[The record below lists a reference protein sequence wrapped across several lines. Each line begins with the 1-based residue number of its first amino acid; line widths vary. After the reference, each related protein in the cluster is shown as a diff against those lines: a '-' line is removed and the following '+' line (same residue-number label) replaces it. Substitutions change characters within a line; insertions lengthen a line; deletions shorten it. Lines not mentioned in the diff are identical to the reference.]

1 MDLTQRKLDKSEWES
16 IEVPSTDNEKEILQL
31 MIRGFHDVNLKYNN
45 IKSLF
50 NYLKIEYKE
59 TMEDY
64 LYTKYFEPMINQL
77 KKTYTADASIFTVSI
92 KGKPFI
98 NSADKIRLEKN
109 TVEKVM
115 ESGVFEYKIIEILET
130 ILKLK
135 RMENTQWL
143 VHYFTLY
150 KLLRNTITLVNKH
163 IRGIADKLLALFE
176 DELDMFDVIG
186 RSVEFIEKNTILL
199 KTADLQLYD
208 HQKEL
213 FAIMRKNEEGKG
225 EEEED
230 CCCSSTNSAAKL
242 VLYIAPTGTGK
253 TLSPIGLSER
263 YKVIFICAARH
274 VGLALAKA
282 AISVDKKIA
291 FAFGCNCADDIRLHY
306 FAAKEF
312 TKDWKTGGIRKVDNT
327 VGDKVEIM
335 ICDVKSYIP
344 AMLYMMAFNSPQD
357 MITYWDEPTISM
369 DEELIKIPKIIKIPD
384 EPDKTIMVYKNNLHN
399 FIEENWQKN
408 EIPNM
413 ILSSAT
419 LPKLHELSETIPD
432 FMRKFPGA
440 RIHNIVSHDCKK
452 SIPLINKF
460 GYAIL
465 PHYLTED
472 YGELQQIV
480 AHCEQNLS
488 LLRYFDLTETVAF
501 IRLVEENKEESTNFI
516 PSNCT
521 ARRCFASLD
530 DVTMLNIKLH
540 YLKVLKRISLEN
552 WPTICTL
559 SRDNWIKFIPS
570 NNNIDTKGLPIKKA
584 ASVSSSLASAGGSC
598 KSCGGGGGSIG
609 KPLTRM
615 GSIQEGNV
623 LAPALVPASALA
635 VPLTP
640 LILDAQSGIYVTT
653 KDAFTLTD
661 GPTLFL
667 ATNVEK
673 ISQFCIQQA
682 AIPEIVM
689 TDILEK
695 IQYNNKVNDR
705 ISILEHDLEDICE
718 QSKNKNSCA
727 DESKLAKKSGGG
739 SKNNSAKDTGKDLEN
754 KKGVAKINQELEM
767 LRGLIKSAT
776 LNETFIPN
784 RAAHIKKWAEHMDTK
799 SVFTS
804 DIDEDTV
811 IRIMMLTDVIDS
823 WKVMLLLGIGVFTNH
838 KSITY
843 TEIMKKL
850 ADEQKLY
857 MIIADSDYI
866 YGTNY
871 QFCHGYLSKDLAL
884 TQEKIIQA
892 LGRIGRNNIQQ
903 QYSVRFRDDE
913 QIKKLFYE
921 EQDKMEVRNMNRLFS
936 TF

>member
-31 MIRGFHDVNLKYNN
+31 MIRGFHNINLKYNN
-45 IKSLF
+45 IKSLC
-50 NYLKIEYKE
+50 NHLKIEYKE
-59 TMEDY
+59 SMEDY
-64 LYTKYFEPMINQL
+64 LYTKYFEPRILQL
-77 KKTYTADASIFTVSI
+77 RKMYALETGVLFTVSI

-115 ESGVFEYKIIEILET
+115 ESGIFEYKIIDILET
-130 ILKLK
+130 ILRLK
-135 RMENTQWL
+135 RVANTQWL

-150 KLLRNTITLVNKH
+150 KLIRNTITLVNRH

-472 YGELQQIV
+472 YCELQHIIT
-480 AHCEQNLS
+480 HCEQNLS

-501 IRLVEENKEESTNFI
+501 IQLVEKDKEEGTGFL

-540 YLKVLKRISLEN
+540 YLKVLKRIDPEN

-559 SRDNWIKFIPS
+559 SRLNRAKFIPS
-570 NNNIDTKGLPIKKA
+570 NNNIDPKGLPIKKA
-584 ASVSSSLASAGGSC
+584 ASVGPGVSVGS
-598 KSCGGGGGSIG
+598 GGGSG
-609 KPLTRM
+609 GNPLIRM
-615 GSIQEGNV
+615 DSIQEGTSF
-623 LAPALVPASALA
+623 APALA
-635 VPLTP
+635 
-640 LILDAQSGIYVTT
+640 LDAQSGIYVTT

-689 TDILEK
+689 MDILEK

-705 ISILEHDLEDICE
+705 IAILEHDLEDICE

-739 SKNNSAKDTGKDLEN
+739 GGGKGGSSAKDTGKDLEN

>member
-31 MIRGFHDVNLKYNN
+31 MIHGFHNVNLKYNN

-59 TMEDY
+59 SMEDY
-64 LYTKYFEPMINQL
+64 LYTKYFEPRILQL
-77 KKTYTADASIFTVSI
+77 RKMYALETGVLFTVSI

-109 TVEKVM
+109 TVEKIM
-115 ESGVFEYKIIEILET
+115 ESGVFEYKIIDILET

-135 RMENTQWL
+135 RTANTQWL
-143 VHYFTLY
+143 IHYFTLY
-150 KLLRNTITLVNKH
+150 KLIRNTITLVNKH
-163 IRGIADKLLALFE
+163 IREIAQNLLTAFE
-176 DELDMFDVIG
+176 DELDMFNVIG

-213 FAIMRKNEEGKG
+213 FGIMANGEEGKEGGGEGG
-225 EEEED
+225 EEAS
-230 CCCSSTNSAAKL
+230 CCASISAAKL

-291 FAFGCNCADDIRLHY
+291 FAFGCTCAADIRLHY
-306 FAAKEF
+306 YAAKEF
-312 TKDWKTGGIRKVDNT
+312 TKDWKTGGIRKVDNSI
-327 VGDKVEIM
+327 GDKVEIM
-335 ICDVKSYIP
+335 ICDVKSYLP
-344 AMLYMMAFNSPQD
+344 AMLYMMAFNAPSD
-357 MITYWDEPTISM
+357 MIVYWDEPTISM
-369 DEELIKIPKIIKIPD
+369 DQAEHPLHT
-384 EPDKTIMVYKNNLHN
+384 TIQ
-399 FIEENWQKN
+399 ENWQKN

-413 ILSSAT
+413 VLSSAT
-419 LPKLHELSETIPD
+419 LPKLHELGETISA
-432 FMRKFPGA
+432 FITKFPGA
-440 RIHNIVSHDCKK
+440 RVHNIISHDCKK

-472 YGELQQIV
+472 YCELQQIV

-501 IRLVEENKEESTNFI
+501 IRLVEEGAGFI

-540 YLKVLKRISLEN
+540 YLKVLKRINKEN
-552 WPTICTL
+552 WSTICAS
-559 SRDNWIKFIPS
+559 SRNTRTKFIPS
-570 NNNIDTKGLPIKKA
+570 NNNIDPKGAPMKKA
-584 ASVSSSLASAGGSC
+584 ASVGPSLAGGGSSSGSGGKPLIRMASVQEGTVLASAS
-598 KSCGGGGGSIG
+598 
-609 KPLTRM
+609 T
-615 GSIQEGNV
+615 
-623 LAPALVPASALA
+623 PALASPI

-640 LILDAQSGIYVTT
+640 FILDAQSGIYVTT

-667 ATNVEK
+667 ATDIEK

-682 AIPEIVM
+682 NIPAKVM
-689 TDILEK
+689 TDIIEK
-695 IQYNNKVNDR
+695 IEYNNKVNDR
-705 ISILEHDLEDICE
+705 IAILEHDLEDICE

-727 DESKLAKKSGGG
+727 DESKEAKKSGGG
-739 SKNNSAKDTGKDLEN
+739 GGKGGSLKDTGKDLEN

-767 LRGLIKSAT
+767 LRGLIKPAN
-776 LNETFIPN
+776 LNKTFIPN
-784 RAAHIKKWAEHMDTK
+784 RADHIKKWAEHMDT
-799 SVFTS
+799 SRVFTS

-811 IRIMMLTDVIDS
+811 IRIMMLTDVSDS

>member
-16 IEVPSTDNEKEILQL
+16 IEVPSSDDEKEILQL
-31 MIRGFHDVNLKYNN
+31 MIRGFHNVNLKYNN

-50 NYLKIEYKE
+50 NHLKIEYKE

-64 LYTKYFEPMINQL
+64 LYTKYFEPMISQL
-77 KKTYTADASIFTVSI
+77 KKTYTADAIIFTVSI

-115 ESGVFEYKIIEILET
+115 ESGVFEYKIIDILET
-130 ILKLK
+130 ILRLK
-135 RMENTQWL
+135 RAANTQWL
-143 VHYFTLY
+143 IHYFTLY
-150 KLLRNTITLVNKH
+150 KLFRNTITLVNKH

-186 RSVEFIEKNTILL
+186 RSVEFIEKNSILL
-199 KTADLQLYD
+199 KTADMQLYD

-213 FAIMRKNEEGKG
+213 FGIMANGVEGEG
-225 EEEED
+225 EGD
-230 CCCSSTNSAAKL
+230 GSSCCAATATSPANL

-291 FAFGCNCADDIRLHY
+291 FAFGCSCAADIRLHY
-306 FAAKEF
+306 YAAKEF
-312 TKDWKTGGIRKVDNT
+312 TKDWKTGGIRKVDNS
-327 VGDKVEIM
+327 VGDKVEII
-335 ICDVKSYIP
+335 ICDVKSYLP
-344 AMLYMMAFNSPQD
+344 AMLYMLAFNAPSD
-357 MITYWDEPTISM
+357 MIVYWDEPTISM
-369 DEELIKIPKIIKIPD
+369 DQPNHPLHT
-384 EPDKTIMVYKNNLHN
+384 TIQ
-399 FIEENWQKN
+399 ENWQKN

-413 ILSSAT
+413 VLSSAT
-419 LPKLHELSETIPD
+419 LPKLHELGETISA
-432 FMRKFPGA
+432 FITKFPGA

-501 IRLVEENKEESTNFI
+501 IRLVEENKEEGPEFI

-521 ARRCFASLD
+521 TRRCFASLD

-540 YLKVLKRISLEN
+540 YLKVLKRINQEN
-552 WPTICTL
+552 WSTICAL
-559 SRDNWIKFIPS
+559 SRNNWIKFILS
-570 NNNIDTKGLPIKKA
+570 NNNIDAKGLPIKKA
-584 ASVSSSLASAGGSC
+584 ASVGPSLAGAGG
-598 KSCGGGGGSIG
+598 G
-609 KPLTRM
+609 KGIPLIRM
-615 GSIQEGNV
+615 NSVFQ
-623 LAPALVPASALA
+623 APIAAAPIL
-635 VPLTP
+635 PLTP

-705 ISILEHDLEDICE
+705 IAILEHDLEDICE

-739 SKNNSAKDTGKDLEN
+739 GGGKSSSAKDTGKDLEN

>member
-1 MDLTQRKLDKSEWES
+1 
-16 IEVPSTDNEKEILQL
+16 
-31 MIRGFHDVNLKYNN
+31 
-45 IKSLF
+45 
-50 NYLKIEYKE
+50 
-59 TMEDY
+59 
-64 LYTKYFEPMINQL
+64 
-77 KKTYTADASIFTVSI
+77 
-92 KGKPFI
+92 
-98 NSADKIRLEKN
+98 
-109 TVEKVM
+109 
-115 ESGVFEYKIIEILET
+115 
-130 ILKLK
+130 
-135 RMENTQWL
+135 
-143 VHYFTLY
+143 
-150 KLLRNTITLVNKH
+150 
-163 IRGIADKLLALFE
+163 
-176 DELDMFDVIG
+176 
-186 RSVEFIEKNTILL
+186 
-199 KTADLQLYD
+199 
-208 HQKEL
+208 
-213 FAIMRKNEEGKG
+213 
-225 EEEED
+225 
-230 CCCSSTNSAAKL
+230 
-242 VLYIAPTGTGK
+242 
-253 TLSPIGLSER
+253 
-263 YKVIFICAARH
+263 
-274 VGLALAKA
+274 
-282 AISVDKKIA
+282 
-291 FAFGCNCADDIRLHY
+291 
-306 FAAKEF
+306 
-312 TKDWKTGGIRKVDNT
+312 
-327 VGDKVEIM
+327 
-335 ICDVKSYIP
+335 
-344 AMLYMMAFNSPQD
+344 
-357 MITYWDEPTISM
+357 
-369 DEELIKIPKIIKIPD
+369 
-384 EPDKTIMVYKNNLHN
+384 
-399 FIEENWQKN
+399 
-408 EIPNM
+408 
-413 ILSSAT
+413 
-419 LPKLHELSETIPD
+419 
-432 FMRKFPGA
+432 
-440 RIHNIVSHDCKK
+440 
-452 SIPLINKF
+452 
-460 GYAIL
+460 
-465 PHYLTED
+465 
-472 YGELQQIV
+472 
-480 AHCEQNLS
+480 
-488 LLRYFDLTETVAF
+488 
-501 IRLVEENKEESTNFI
+501 
-516 PSNCT
+516 
-521 ARRCFASLD
+521 
-530 DVTMLNIKLH
+530 MLNIKLH

-552 WPTICTL
+552 WPTICAL

-598 KSCGGGGGSIG
+598 KSCGGGGSVG

-623 LAPALVPASALA
+623 LAPALASASASALA

-695 IQYNNKVNDR
+695 IQYNNKVNER

-727 DESKLAKKSGGG
+727 DESKLAKKSSGG

-921 EQDKMEVRNMNRLFS
+921 EINKLEVRNMNRLFNNNILLM
-936 TF
+936 

>member
-59 TMEDY
+59 SMEDY
-64 LYTKYFEPMINQL
+64 LYTKYFEPWILQL
-77 KKTYTADASIFTVSI
+77 RKMYALETGTLFTVSI

-135 RMENTQWL
+135 RAANTQWL
-143 VHYFTLY
+143 IHYFTLY
-150 KLLRNTITLVNKH
+150 KLIRNTITLVNKH

-186 RSVEFIEKNTILL
+186 RSVEFIEKNSILL

-213 FAIMRKNEEGKG
+213 FAIMANGRGG
-225 EEEED
+225 EEEEEEASS
-230 CCCSSTNSAAKL
+230 CCAANSAKL

-291 FAFGCNCADDIRLHY
+291 FAFGCSCAADIRLHY
-306 FAAKEF
+306 YAAKEF
-312 TKDWKTGGIRKVDNT
+312 TKDWKTGGIRKVDNS

-335 ICDVKSYIP
+335 ICDVKSYLP
-344 AMLYMMAFNSPQD
+344 AMLYMLAFNAPQD
-357 MITYWDEPTISM
+357 MIVYWDEPTISM
-369 DEELIKIPKIIKIPD
+369 DQELIKIPKIIKKPD
-384 EPDKTIMVYKNNLHN
+384 EPDEPDEIIMVYQNTLHN

-419 LPKLHELSETIPD
+419 LPKLHELGETIPD

-488 LLRYFDLTETVAF
+488 LLRYFDLSETVAF
-501 IRLVEENKEESTNFI
+501 IRLVEENKEEGPEFI

-540 YLKVLKRISLEN
+540 YLKVLKRINKEN

-559 SRDNWIKFIPS
+559 SRNNWIKFIPS
-570 NNNIDTKGLPIKKA
+570 NNNIDSKGLPIKKA
-584 ASVSSSLASAGGSC
+584 ASVSSSLSGTGGF
-598 KSCGGGGGSIG
+598 GVGG

-615 GSIQEGNV
+615 NSVFQEAIVVAAPIV
-623 LAPALVPASALA
+623 L
-635 VPLTP
+635 PL
-640 LILDAQSGIYVTT
+640 LQLDAQAGIYVTT

-739 SKNNSAKDTGKDLEN
+739 GGGKGGSSAKDTGKDLEN

-871 QFCHGYLSKDLAL
+871 QFCHGYLSKDLML

-921 EQDKMEVRNMNRLFS
+921 EEDKMEVRNMNRLFNNNI
-936 TF
+936 

>member
-64 LYTKYFEPMINQL
+64 LYTKYFESLILQL
-77 KKTYTADASIFTVSI
+77 RKIYAVETGTLFTVSI

-135 RMENTQWL
+135 RASNTQWL

-163 IRGIADKLLALFE
+163 IREIADKLLALFE

-186 RSVEFIEKNTILL
+186 RSVEFIEKNSILL

-213 FAIMRKNEEGKG
+213 FAIMSNGEKEKEDREES
-225 EEEED
+225 
-230 CCCSSTNSAAKL
+230 CCSDTNSSAAKL

-306 FAAKEF
+306 FAAKEY

-440 RIHNIVSHDCKK
+440 RIHNIISHDCKK

-472 YGELQQIV
+472 YTQLQQIV

-501 IRLVEENKEESTNFI
+501 IRLVEEDAGFI

-530 DVTMLNIKLH
+530 DVNMLNIKLH
-540 YLKVLKRISLEN
+540 YLKVLKRINMEN
-552 WPTICTL
+552 WPTICAL

-570 NNNIDTKGLPIKKA
+570 NNNIDSKGLPIKKA
-584 ASVSSSLASAGGSC
+584 ASVSSSLASAGGNC
-598 KSCGGGGGSIG
+598 KSCGGSVG

-623 LAPALVPASALA
+623 LEPALALAPASTIV
-635 VPLTP
+635 TP
-640 LILDAQSGIYVTT
+640 LILDAQAGIYVTT

-689 TDILEK
+689 TDIIEK

-718 QSKNKNSCA
+718 QSKNKNSCG
-727 DESKLAKKSGGG
+727 DDSKEAKKTGKSASSKGGG
-739 SKNNSAKDTGKDLEN
+739 GKDTGKDLEN

-784 RAAHIKKWAEHMDTK
+784 RTAHIKKWAEHMDTK
-799 SVFTS
+799 CVFTS
-804 DIDEDTV
+804 DIDEETV

-921 EQDKMEVRNMNRLFS
+921 EQDKMEVRNMNRLFNNNI
-936 TF
+936 

>member
-59 TMEDY
+59 SMEDY
-64 LYTKYFEPMINQL
+64 LYTKYFEPWILQL
-77 KKTYTADASIFTVSI
+77 RKMYAVETGTLFTISI

-115 ESGVFEYKIIEILET
+115 ESGIFEYKIIEILET

-135 RMENTQWL
+135 RAANTQWL

-150 KLLRNTITLVNKH
+150 KLIRNNITLVNKH

-186 RSVEFIEKNTILL
+186 RAVEFIEKNSILL

-213 FAIMRKNEEGKG
+213 FAIMARPPEDQEDEVEG
-225 EEEED
+225 EES
-230 CCCSSTNSAAKL
+230 CCATNFAAKL
-242 VLYIAPTGTGK
+242 ILYIAPTGTGK

-291 FAFGCNCADDIRLHY
+291 FAFGCSCAADIRLHY
-306 FAAKEF
+306 YAAKEF
-312 TKDWKTGGIRKVDNT
+312 TKDWKTGGIRKVDNS

-335 ICDVKSYIP
+335 ICDVKSYLP
-344 AMLYMMAFNSPQD
+344 AMLYMLAFNAPQD
-357 MITYWDEPTISM
+357 MIVYWDEPTISM
-369 DEELIKIPKIIKIPD
+369 DQSHHPLHA
-384 EPDKTIMVYKNNLHN
+384 TIQ
-399 FIEENWQKN
+399 ENWQKN

-413 ILSSAT
+413 VLSSAT

-440 RIHNIVSHDCKK
+440 QVHNIVSHDCKK

-472 YGELQQIV
+472 YTQLQQIV

-501 IRLVEENKEESTNFI
+501 IRLVEEGAGFI

-530 DVTMLNIKLH
+530 DVNMLNIKLH

-552 WPTICTL
+552 WSTICTL
-559 SRDNWIKFIPS
+559 SRNNWIKFIPS
-570 NNNIDTKGLPIKKA
+570 NNNIDPKGLPIKKA
-584 ASVSSSLASAGGSC
+584 ASVSSSLSSSGGGSC
-598 KSCGGGGGSIG
+598 KRCGGGFGGG

-615 GSIQEGNV
+615 GSIQEGTV
-623 LAPALVPASALA
+623 LAPALAAPI

-640 LILDAQSGIYVTT
+640 LILDAQAGIYVTT

-705 ISILEHDLEDICE
+705 IAILEHDLEDICE

-727 DESKLAKKSGGG
+727 DESKLAKKSSGGGG
-739 SKNNSAKDTGKDLEN
+739 SKNNSAKDTSKDLEN

-921 EQDKMEVRNMNRLFS
+921 EQDKMEVRNMNRLFNNNI
-936 TF
+936 

>member
-64 LYTKYFEPMINQL
+64 LYNKYFEPMISQL
-77 KKTYTADASIFTVSI
+77 KKTYTVDAIIFTVSI

-163 IRGIADKLLALFE
+163 IREIANKLIALYE

-186 RSVEFIEKNTILL
+186 RSVEFIEKNSILL
-199 KTADLQLYD
+199 KTADIQLYD

-213 FAIMRKNEEGKG
+213 FAIMSNGEGGK
-225 EEEED
+225 EKEKRED
-230 CCCSSTNSAAKL
+230 SCCSATSSTAKL

-291 FAFGCNCADDIRLHY
+291 FAFGCSCADDIRLHY

-384 EPDKTIMVYKNNLHN
+384 KPDETIMVYKNNLHN

-472 YGELQQIV
+472 YSELQQIV
-480 AHCEQNLS
+480 LHCEQNLS
-488 LLRYFDLTETVAF
+488 LLRYFDLSETVAF
-501 IRLVEENKEESTNFI
+501 IRLVEEGANFI

-530 DVTMLNIKLH
+530 DVNMLNIKLH
-540 YLKVLKRISLEN
+540 YLKVLKRINKEN
-552 WPTICTL
+552 WSTICAL

-584 ASVSSSLASAGGSC
+584 ASVSSSLSASSC
-598 KSCGGGGGSIG
+598 KSCGGGGSVG

-623 LAPALVPASALA
+623 LASALA

-689 TDILEK
+689 TDIIEK
-695 IQYNNKVNDR
+695 IQYNNKVNER
-705 ISILEHDLEDICE
+705 ISILEHDLEDIYE

-727 DESKLAKKSGGG
+727 DDSKLAKKSGGG
-739 SKNNSAKDTGKDLEN
+739 TKAIKDTGKDLEN

-784 RAAHIKKWAEHMDTK
+784 RTAHIKKWAEHMDTK

-843 TEIMKKL
+843 TEIMKKM

-921 EQDKMEVRNMNRLFS
+921 EINKLEVKNMNRLFNNNI
-936 TF
+936 